1 LITQDHF
8 MVTAPVRP
16 GRAQDLRALLA
27 TMNSGPGMVDPHN
40 ALVPFGRFEDIH
52 VARFVVAE
60 DNTIADNDYFPG
72 QLPPAERVLL
82 IFLADCDGSADD
94 LMARIVGEAG
104 GGLRRIF
111 AHCQGFDDNTELL
124 TWMRAHQT
132 PPTAVYVNWIGRTV
146 RQVREEAALHD
157 ALHAVLHGPLAEAG
171 ARDEPRRLHQQL
183 RAAIEASGPP
193 LTSIEPRTICQWIM
207 LVLKGIGLVLLG
219 LILLPFIIV
228 GAPFFLVALR
238 RRETTDPVI
247 PTRNNAARTRD
258 IAVGE
263 DRDVTNPFSAIGS
276 LKPGF
281 FRWAIAVVALRLV
294 ALSGIF
300 VYHSGRLARV
310 STIHFARWVL
320 LDGNRRV
327 FFASNYDGSLES
339 YMDDFINKVAFGLN
353 LVFSNG
359 VSYPETDYLV
369 LRGAQREQ
377 QFKHYLHR
385 RQVPTDVWY
394 RAYPGLTTADLAR
407 NARIRKGLK
416 RDDMSVD
423 EIRRWLA
430 EI

>member
-1 LITQDHF
+1 

-16 GRAQDLRALLA
+16 GRVQDLRALLA
-27 TMNSGPGMVDPHN
+27 TMNSGLGMVDPHN

-52 VARFVVAE
+52 VARFVVAD
-60 DNTIADNDYFPG
+60 DNTVADNDYYPG
-72 QLPPAERVLL
+72 QLPPGERVLL
-82 IFLADCDGSADD
+82 IFLADCDGPGDD
-94 LMARIVGEAG
+94 LMARMVGEAG
-104 GGLRRIF
+104 AGLRRIF
-111 AHCQGFDDNTELL
+111 AHCDGFDDNTELL
-124 TWMRAHQT
+124 TWMRTHQT
-132 PPTAVYVNWIGRTV
+132 PPAAVYVNWIGRTV
-146 RQVREEAALHD
+146 RQVREEAALHE
-157 ALHAVLHGPLAEAG
+157 ALHAALHGPLLG
-171 ARDEPRRLHQQL
+171 AAVRDPRRLHQQL
-183 RAAIEASGPP
+183 RATIAAGGPP
-193 LTSIEPRTICQWIM
+193 LTPIEPRTVGQWIQ
-207 LVLKGIGLVLLG
+207 LALTAIGLLLLG
-219 LILLPFIIV
+219 LILLPFVII
-228 GAPFFLVALR
+228 GAPFFLFALR

-247 PTRNNAARTRD
+247 PARNNAARTRE
-258 IAVGE
+258 IAIGE

-281 FRWAIAVVALRLV
+281 FRLAIAVVALRLV
-294 ALSGIF
+294 GLSGIF

-359 VSYPETDYLV
+359 VAYPQSDYLL

-407 NARIRKGLK
+407 NARIRKGLE
-416 RDDMSVD
+416 RTDMSDD

>member
-1 LITQDHF
+1 

-16 GRAQDLRALLA
+16 GREQDLRALLA
-27 TMNSGPGMVDPHN
+27 TMNSEPGVVDPHN

-60 DNTIADNDYFPG
+60 DNTVADNDYFPG
-72 QLPPAERVLL
+72 QLPPNERVLL
-82 IFLADCDGSADD
+82 IFLADCDGSGDD

-111 AHCQGFDDNTELL
+111 EHCLGFDDNNDLL
-124 TWMRAHQT
+124 SWMRARQT
-132 PPTAVYVNWIGRTV
+132 PPAAVYVNWVGRTV

-157 ALHAVLHGPLAEAG
+157 TLHAVLHGPLAG
-171 ARDEPRRLHQQL
+171 AQRDPRRLHQQL
-183 RAAIEASGPP
+183 REAIAAGGPP
-193 LTSIEPRTICQWIM
+193 LTPIEPRTIGQWIC
-207 LVLKGIGLVLLG
+207 LIAAAIGLLLLG

-228 GAPFFLVALR
+228 GLPFFLVALR
-238 RRETTDPVI
+238 RRETSDPVI
-247 PTRNNAARTRD
+247 PARNDDARTRK
-258 IAVGE
+258 IAIGE
-263 DRDVTNPFSAIGS
+263 DRDVTNPFSAIGT

-281 FRWAIAVVALRLV
+281 FRLAVAVVALRLV
-294 ALSGIF
+294 HLSGIF

-339 YMDDFINKVAFGLN
+339 YMDDFINKVSFGLN

-359 VSYPETDYLV
+359 VSYPETDYLL
-369 LRGAQREQ
+369 LRGAEREHE
-377 QFKHYLHR
+377 FKHYLHR

-394 RAYPGLTTADLAR
+394 RAYPGLTTADLSR
-407 NARIRKGLK
+407 NARIRKGLA
-416 RDDMSVD
+416 RTDMSD
-423 EIRRWLA
+423 AEIRRWLA

>member
-1 LITQDHF
+1 

-16 GRAQDLRALLA
+16 GRVQDLRALLA

-40 ALVPFGRFEDIH
+40 ALVPFGRFGDIH

-60 DNTIADNDYFPG
+60 DNTVADNDYYPG
-72 QLPPAERVLL
+72 QLPPSERVLL
-82 IFLADCDGSADD
+82 IFLADCDGSGDD

-111 AHCQGFDDNTELL
+111 AHCDGFDDNTELL

-146 RQVREEAALHD
+146 RQAREEAALHD
-157 ALHAVLHGPLAEAG
+157 ALHAALHGPLLGAAE
-171 ARDEPRRLHQQL
+171 RNPRRLHQQL
-183 RAAIEASGPP
+183 RATIAAGGPP
-193 LTSIEPRTICQWIM
+193 LTPIEPRTVGQWIQ
-207 LVLKGIGLVLLG
+207 LILTAIGLLLLG
-219 LILLPFIIV
+219 LILLPFVIV
-228 GAPFFLVALR
+228 GAPFFLIALR
-238 RRETTDPVI
+238 RRETSDPVI
-247 PTRNNAARTRD
+247 HARNNAARTRE
-258 IAVGE
+258 IAIGE

-281 FRWAIAVVALRLV
+281 FRLAVAVVALRLV
-294 ALSGIF
+294 GLSGTF

-407 NARIRKGLK
+407 NARIRKGLE
-416 RDDMSVD
+416 RTDMSDD